1 MDYYQ
6 FCDYLIIL
14 LAGNFFHIVVNILDH
29 LVLRSQEIQYL
40 IEFIIHFFSQI
51 YLTITRQP
59 LSKRNTT
66 QAPHPDNHASPLK
79 CPS

>member
-40 IEFIIHFFSQI
+40 INLIIHFSRI
-51 YLTITRQP
+51 YLTITRQS
-59 LSKRNTT
+59 LSKRKIA
-66 QAPHPDNHASPLK
+66 QAPHPDSRVSPPK
-79 CPS
+79 YPS